1 MPVDLVRQKPLV
13 SRPVNH
19 GRGVVGRSQSATK
32 QTGGAVVQQDIVELA
47 TQSLCVRLLL
57 RASSIPASLASSSM
71 LQENDACARLGDS
84 TEALKAPVVSAA
96 AELFAG
102 VWTVAPVVKTV

>member
-47 TQSLCVRLLL
+47 TQSLCQVASQSIFHPRQPRLVL
-57 RASSIPASLASSSM
+57 
-71 LQENDACARLGDS
+71 DAP
-84 TEALKAPVVSAA
+84 EK
-96 AELFAG
+96 
-102 VWTVAPVVKTV
+102 